1 LPRLNKA
8 GQASRQVFL
17 DLLELFPGDLAP
29 GIALLEDFERVTSLA
44 AARALARVPRQG
56 DDAPDDQSDNND
68 PHDDQPTS
76 EKHEW
81 PHHFIDSPF
90 THLTGGIFQPPGIIS
105 PLSMLQQL
113 GHINKPGAEVPGAVT
128 AGRAERILFIYFSQ
142 WALSPYVVFSRFF
155 WFILPKK
162 SLLAIF
168 LKTPPG
174 TLYSMQKKLRSGINP
189 PAIEAWH
196 TETLRLN
203 EEKIKTL
210 VKCQRCGYNYT

>member
-1 LPRLNKA
+1 MNGHTISSTLPLLISPA
-8 GQASRQVFL
+8 VFFSRRA
-17 DLLELFPGDLAP
+17 LFPLFPCYNNWG
-29 GIALLEDFERVTSLA
+29 TS
-44 AARALARVPRQG
+44 
-56 DDAPDDQSDNND
+56 
-68 PHDDQPTS
+68 
-76 EKHEW
+76 
-81 PHHFIDSPF
+81 I
-90 THLTGGIFQPPGIIS
+90 
-105 PLSMLQQL
+105 
-113 GHINKPGAEVPGAVT
+113 KPGAEVPGAVT